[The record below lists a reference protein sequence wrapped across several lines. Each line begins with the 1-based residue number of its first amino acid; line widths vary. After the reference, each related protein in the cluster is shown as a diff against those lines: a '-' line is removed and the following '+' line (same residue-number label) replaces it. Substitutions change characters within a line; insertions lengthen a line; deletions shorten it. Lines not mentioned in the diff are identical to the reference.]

1 MSITTLRRYAC
12 QPMKAIDILNY
23 FLISIILNSKSMEQ
37 TKEMQESI
45 LQGDIL
51 QNEAKI
57 NEASMKSTINA
68 VVAVKWMADNH
79 PELLKALPFE
89 PTELCGE
96 VMTAHDAIKVAKAKI
111 ASLEDVDDTLTE
123 EE

>member
-1 MSITTLRRYAC
+1 
-12 QPMKAIDILNY
+12 
-23 FLISIILNSKSMEQ
+23 
-37 TKEMQESI
+37 MQESI

-79 PELLKALPFE
+79 PELLKVLPFE

-111 ASLEDVDDTLTE
+111 ASLEDVDALTE
-123 EE
+123 E